1 MSLANGKVSV
11 CLEVG
16 HSQPF
21 CLAYTKVPVGWL
33 QFPIYLQISTCSHQ
47 NSYGR
52 ATGSSPF
59 NITVG
64 ACSSYSE
71 TCHHDP
77 VSLLAMHVSE
87 GTRRIRSL
95 DWQAS
100 WSVNNSNWLGLDENW
115 SVCSRYH
122 SQLPIQTALWQLQA
136 HITLHLSDGHF
147 EVVWKPSLGEVNTK
161 TLD

>member
-1 MSLANGKVSV
+1 MTHMLMSLANGKVSV

-87 GTRRIRSL
+87 GTTRIRSL

-100 WSVNNSNWLGLDENW
+100 WLVNNPKWLNLDENW
-115 SVCSRYH
+115 SVFFLDIIRNYQSK
-122 SQLPIQTALWQLQA
+122 QLYENYKLTSLYIYRTA
-136 HITLHLSDGHF
+136 ISKSF
-147 EVVWKPSLGEVNTK
+147 ENQVLAR
-161 TLD
+161 